1 MTGKWL
7 IMSTEST
14 VSASGLTKDYG
25 EGAGVFDI
33 DLAVGKGQ
41 IVGLIGPSGSGKT
54 TTVRLMTGLLA
65 PDSGSIEVLGQDPAR
80 FTVETR
86 ARLGYMSQDSVFFPD
101 LTLRENLN
109 FAASLFGMPYRR
121 RTRMD
126 EIVEI
131 LDLGE
136 VMGRLVRDA
145 SGGEKR
151 RLSLAAALIHDPDLM
166 FLDEPTA
173 GVDPILRRRFWDHFG
188 HLSEQGV
195 THVVTTQY
203 VGEAAYCDYVGVLA
217 SGRVIAFDTPD
228 GLRRRAFHGDLFD
241 VVFATPPR
249 REDVTSLGE
258 AAEIRKLVW
267 LDDHT
272 IRLSV
277 DDAGSVAP
285 SIVDWA
291 RQRQIDLEKT
301 EAYLPPFDDVFVE
314 LVAPLDGQDNG
325 SNWEGKVSRAG

>member
-1 MTGKWL
+1 
-7 IMSTEST
+7 MSTEPT
-14 VSASGLTKDYG
+14 VTASGLTKDYG
-25 EGAGVFDI
+25 QGAGVFDL
-33 DLAVGKGQ
+33 DLSVDEGQ

-65 PDSGSIEVLGQDPAR
+65 PDAGSIEVLGQDPTK
-80 FTVETR
+80 FTADTR
-86 ARLGYMSQDSVFFPD
+86 ARLGYMSQESVFFPD

-121 RTRMD
+121 RKRVD

-131 LDLGE
+131 LDLGA
-136 VMGRLVRDA
+136 VMSRLVRDA

-151 RLSLAAALIHDPDLM
+151 RLSLAATLIHDPDLM

-173 GVDPILRRRFWDHFG
+173 GVDPILRRKFWDHFEQ
-188 HLSEQGV
+188 LSDGGT

-241 VVFATPPR
+241 VEFVSPPR
-249 REDVTSLGE
+249 HEDVTSLGE
-258 AAEIRKLVW
+258 AADTRKLVW

-272 IRLSV
+272 VRLSV
-277 DDAGSVAP
+277 DDAGSVA
-285 SIVDWA
+285 SSVVDWA

-314 LVAPLDGQDNG
+314 LVAALDGKDSG
-325 SNWEGKVSRAG
+325 SNGEEKVPRAG